1 VIGREKLQKTLRY
14 YISPK
19 GCKIYKVNKSDGR
32 EIQLEAGKWMQEIF
46 NLYEEKSW
54 ADYQID
60 ESYYLDKI
68 YKEINNIIPKNN
80 QLTLF

>member
-1 VIGREKLQKTLRY
+1 M
-14 YISPK
+14 SDF
-19 GCKIYKVNKSDGR
+19 YKVNKSDGR
-32 EIQLEAGKWMQEIF
+32 EIQLEAGKWMQQLF

-54 ADYQID
+54 ADYAID

-68 YKEINNIIPKNN
+68 YKEINNIIPKKQS